1 MIGGFET
8 IMEGIEL
15 AESFGERPYD
25 IFDFEKNIKKEG
37 AGIIFAVG
45 KVRHVYPDG

>member
-15 AESFGERPYD
+15 AESFGERPFV
-25 IFDFEKNIKKEG
+25 IFDFELNIKKDG
-37 AGIIFAVG
+37 AGFSFAVG
-45 KVRHVYPDG
+45 KGRHGYHDG